1 MQARSSA
8 REVSRV
14 EIRPLLPGDDRLAL
28 SGVYEAS
35 WRRAYRGIV
44 PQDCLDALPAGRW
57 SGFFDTPG
65 VCTLV
70 AVDGDV
76 YAGTAS
82 FGASRF
88 PEYGGEGEL
97 ISLYLRP
104 EYVGRG
110 LGRALLSAALNALA
124 DMGFDAVFLW
134 VLEENAAARAFYER
148 MGFVRG
154 GETLCEEIGGK
165 TLRELRYVRSG
176 KGGV

>member
-1 MQARSSA
+1 M
-8 REVSRV
+8 

-44 PQDCLDALPAGRW
+44 PQDCLDALPAGCW

-65 VCTLV
+65 VYTLV
-70 AVDGDV
+70 PWDGDV

-97 ISLYLRP
+97 SRSIC
-104 EYVGRG
+104 GRSTPG
-110 LGRALLSAALNALA
+110 AAWAGRCSPP
-124 DMGFDAVFLW
+124 
-134 VLEENAAARAFYER
+134 R
-148 MGFVRG
+148 
-154 GETLCEEIGGK
+154 
-165 TLRELRYVRSG
+165 
-176 KGGV
+176 

>member
-65 VCTLV
+65 VYTLV

-88 PEYGGEGEL
+88 PEYVGEGEL

-104 EYVGRG
+104 EYAGRG
-110 LGRALLSAALNALA
+110 LGRALLSAALGALA

-154 GETLCEEIGGK
+154 DETLCEEIGGK
-165 TLRELRYVRSG
+165 TLRELRYVRSV

>member
-1 MQARSSA
+1 MLIRS
-8 REVSRV
+8 
-14 EIRPLLPGDDRLAL
+14 LGPGDDRLAL
-28 SGVYEAS
+28 SRIYDES

-65 VCTLV
+65 VHTLV

-104 EYVGRG
+104 EYAGRG
-110 LGRALLSAALNALA
+110 YGRALLVTALDGLAALGYDGA
-124 DMGFDAVFLW
+124 FLW
-134 VLEENAAARAFYER
+134 VLEGNTHARCFYEKA
-148 MGFVRG
+148 GF
-154 GETLCEEIGGK
+154 TLTADVLEDEIGGRR
-165 TLRELRYVRSG
+165 LREVRYTIELR
-176 KGGV
+176 K